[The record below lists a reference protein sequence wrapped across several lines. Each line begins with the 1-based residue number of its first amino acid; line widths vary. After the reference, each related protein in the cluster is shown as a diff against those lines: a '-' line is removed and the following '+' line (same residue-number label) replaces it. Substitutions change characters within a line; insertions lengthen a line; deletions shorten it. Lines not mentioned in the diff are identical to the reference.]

1 MVADSEKLT
10 RFEKAR
16 VLGARALQVS
26 LGAPV
31 LVKTKEINPV
41 SIAREELGE
50 GAIKLLVIRKYSD
63 GTEVRLEAS

>member
-1 MVADSEKLT
+1 MAADSDKLT

-41 SIAREELGE
+41 EIAREELSKS
-50 GAIKLLVIRKYSD
+50 AIKILVIRKYPD
-63 GTEVRLEAS
+63 GTEERLEAS